1 MTEKELKKLTR
12 MELLEMLIDQSRE
25 VERLRGELEA
35 AKKELEEKQIK
46 IERSGSIAQA
56 ALALSGVFEKAQEA
70 ADLYLA
76 NIKLK
81 GSSTDDE
88 KA

>member
-1 MTEKELKKLTR
+1 MTEKELKRLTR

-25 VERLRGELEA
+25 VERLRD
-35 AKKELEEKQIK
+35 ELEETKKALEDKRIA
-46 IERSGSIAQA
+46 IERSGSLAEA

-70 ADLYLA
+70 ADLYIA

-81 GSSTDDE
+81 GNNTDE
-88 KA
+88 KKA

>member
-1 MTEKELKKLTR
+1 MTEKELKRLTR

-25 VERLRGELEA
+25 VERLRS
-35 AKKELEEKQIK
+35 ELEETKKALEDKRIA
-46 IERSGSIAQA
+46 IESSGSLAEA

-70 ADLYLA
+70 ADLYIA

-81 GSSTDDE
+81 GNDTDEE

>member
-25 VERLRGELEA
+25 VERLRGELEE
-35 AKKELEEKQIK
+35 AKKALEDKKIAIEK
-46 IERSGSIAQA
+46 SGSLAEA

-70 ADLYLA
+70 ADLYIA

-81 GSSTDDE
+81 GNNTDE
-88 KA
+88 KEA

>member
-25 VERLRGELEA
+25 VERLKGELED
-35 AKKELEEKQIK
+35 AKKALEEKRIN
-46 IERSGSIAQA
+46 IEKSGSIAEA
-56 ALALSGVFEKAQEA
+56 ALALSGIFEKAQEA
-70 ADLYLA
+70 ADLYIA

-81 GSSTDDE
+81 GNSTDEE